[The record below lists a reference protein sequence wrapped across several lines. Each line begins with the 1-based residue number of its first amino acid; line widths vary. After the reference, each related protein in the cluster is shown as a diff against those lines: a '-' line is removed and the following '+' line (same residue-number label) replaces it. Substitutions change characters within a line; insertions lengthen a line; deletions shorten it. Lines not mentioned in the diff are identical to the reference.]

1 MNDIFG
7 DNGFDNMLRTFP
19 CRNNNNVSD
28 NISECQINNIGNSN
42 LCNKWLYLVKYW
54 EINSPFC
61 SEGKNNIFFKKK
73 STKNKRTLIFK
84 YLY

>member
-28 NISECQINNIGNSN
+28 NIPECQINNVEKSN
-42 LCNKWLYLVKYW
+42 LCKY
-54 EINSPFC
+54 
-61 SEGKNNIFFKKK
+61 
-73 STKNKRTLIFK
+73 
-84 YLY
+84 